1 LDVPKKQDASM
12 NLRIVLGAM
21 ALACITV
28 HAGARPPTR
37 SPDPYSRATWT
48 QPQKPFRIYGNTYF
62 VGSRGL
68 SAILVTSP
76 DGHVL
81 IDGTLPEN
89 ATMIEANIRAL
100 GFRVQDIKLILNSHT
115 HSDHAGGIAALAHDS
130 GAQVAASAKSAK
142 TLALGGNDP
151 DDPQYGMGSP
161 YPKVTGVR
169 IVADGETVHVGSLA
183 LQMHAMPGHT
193 PGSSGWTWRSCE
205 EKRCL
210 SIAYADSISLLSNDS
225 YRYADPAHPGRLADY
240 RHTLATLSALPC
252 GILLTPHPR
261 PGFFEKAAR
270 IETSKA
276 NPLIDTQACKAYAME
291 GEKMLEERLRTEAS
305 RSARKE

>member
-1 LDVPKKQDASM
+1 M
-12 NLRIVLGAM
+12 NFRIALGAI

-28 HAGARPPTR
+28 HAGTSTPAQ
-37 SPDPYSRATWT
+37 SPDPYSRARWT

-89 ATMIEANIRAL
+89 VAMIEANIRAL

-130 GAQVAASAKSAK
+130 GAQVTASAKSAK
-142 TLALGGNDP
+142 ALALGGNDP
-151 DDPQYGMGSP
+151 DDPQYGMASP

-193 PGSSGWTWRSCE
+193 TGSSGWTWQSCE
-205 EKRCL
+205 GKGCL
-210 SIAYADSISLLSNDS
+210 SITYADSISLLSNDT
-225 YRYADPAHPGRLADY
+225 YRYTDPAHPERLADY
-240 RHTLATLSALPC
+240 RRTLTTLSALPC
-252 GILLTPHPR
+252 DILLTPHPR
-261 PGFFEKAAR
+261 PDFFEKAAR
-270 IETSKA
+270 IETGKA
-276 NPLIDTQACKAYAME
+276 NPLIDTQACKVYAME
-291 GEKMLEERLRTEAS
+291 GEKMLKERLHTEAAQ
-305 RSARKE
+305 SAKKQ